1 MLWDDH
7 AETWS
12 PEETWSVR
20 LQDPFVPTDLVPEIL
35 DFARSCRNSDENVAL
50 EIIFRS
56 EDVFRDPER
65 IGRYSIVRR
74 IGDGGMGVVY
84 EARDQ
89 DDDLDTRVA
98 VKVIKIGLDTES
110 FVRRF
115 RSESYVLSR
124 LVHPNIV
131 KILFA
136 GSTQEGRPYFVME
149 FVKDGVPIE
158 TFCKAEK
165 LSLAARLR
173 LFQKVCGAVNFAH
186 ENLIVHRDLKPSN
199 ILVTPNREPK
209 LLDFGLDKLL
219 EDDES
224 LPSFAKIRGGALQIG
239 TPAYM
244 SPEQKEIRPV
254 STATDIYA
262 LGALLYELVT
272 GKLPAREGKL
282 ILPSEALSDN
292 EELAKELHSI
302 AEIDQIIMRALMPKP
317 EDRYSS
323 ASEFS
328 DFIQKLLD
336 GEPALCAKIDETRS
350 SAATDQGLPDAE
362 GYRSAPDRCWIRV
375 SDVHRTAVRAWLH
388 KLANLS
394 GSKN

>member
-124 LVHPNIV
+124 LVHPNIG

-209 LLDFGLDKLL
+209 LLDFGVNILRQSRRLFGCWPLK
-219 EDDES
+219 
-224 LPSFAKIRGGALQIG
+224 GA
-239 TPAYM
+239 
-244 SPEQKEIRPV
+244 
-254 STATDIYA
+254 
-262 LGALLYELVT
+262 
-272 GKLPAREGKL
+272 
-282 ILPSEALSDN
+282 
-292 EELAKELHSI
+292 
-302 AEIDQIIMRALMPKP
+302 
-317 EDRYSS
+317 
-323 ASEFS
+323 
-328 DFIQKLLD
+328 
-336 GEPALCAKIDETRS
+336 
-350 SAATDQGLPDAE
+350 
-362 GYRSAPDRCWIRV
+362 
-375 SDVHRTAVRAWLH
+375 
-388 KLANLS
+388 
-394 GSKN
+394 